1 MITKEDIKDVAE
13 SINVELTNAEINW
26 VLSQYEDAQEQDP
39 SGTWDLVVENLIH
52 QCVQMREDKHSYDN
66 EIFGEDASTDDCW
79 FDHNDDSIIDMGT
92 QIV

>member
-13 SINVELTNAEINW
+13 SINVELTDAEINW
-26 VLSQYEDAQEQDP
+26 ALSQYDDAQKQDP
-39 SGTWDLVVENLIH
+39 SGNWDLVVEDLIH
-52 QCVQMREDKHSYDN
+52 QCVQIREDKQSYDN